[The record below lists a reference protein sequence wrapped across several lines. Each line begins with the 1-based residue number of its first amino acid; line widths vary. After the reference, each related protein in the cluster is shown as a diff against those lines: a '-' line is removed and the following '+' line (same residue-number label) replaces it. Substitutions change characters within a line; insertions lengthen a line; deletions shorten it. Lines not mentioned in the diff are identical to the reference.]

1 MKHYKALL
9 HDILVEIRRTHNRYL
24 SILCIVLLGVGF
36 FAGIKSTCP
45 DMKETA
51 QQYFED
57 QNLMDMHLKSS
68 MGFTEEDV
76 DSLKAQEDIA
86 CVSPSYS
93 VDAFVEPAGGD
104 PMLVRAWSWEIGAQ
118 DDEDTVNMPVLK
130 EGRWPEKENEC
141 LVEHGIY
148 SGESFQVGQTI
159 TLFLEEGDLSESLKT
174 QTFTI
179 VGVVE
184 SPMYINFERGS
195 SSVGNGSIRSFLY
208 LPEDAFAYEVYTDVF
223 LTYKDTQGLPFY
235 EDEYQDVMDEK
246 TPVLEQLAES
256 GLQSVGFAPGFDR
269 QGRPDDA
276 RKAEAVALARK
287 ADTVLLFLGLDEP
300 KASWKAP
307 KSRSRTTKACC
318 KTSRNSWKAA
328 RPSTVPPSASG
339 RARARLFPTRKPNWP
354 REKASGKAFPLWCR
368 MYGD

>member
-208 LPEDAFAYEVYTDVF
+208 LPEGAFAYEVY
-223 LTYKDTQGLPFY
+223 
-235 EDEYQDVMDEK
+235 
-246 TPVLEQLAES
+246 
-256 GLQSVGFAPGFDR
+256 
-269 QGRPDDA
+269 
-276 RKAEAVALARK
+276 
-287 ADTVLLFLGLDEP
+287 

-339 RARARLFPTRKPNWP
+339 RARARPFPTRKPNWP

>member
-208 LPEDAFAYEVYTDVF
+208 LPEDAFAYEVYTVPHLQRHPGSAF
-223 LTYKDTQGLPFY
+223 L
-235 EDEYQDVMDEK
+235 
-246 TPVLEQLAES
+246 
-256 GLQSVGFAPGFDR
+256 
-269 QGRPDDA
+269 
-276 RKAEAVALARK
+276 
-287 ADTVLLFLGLDEP
+287 
-300 KASWKAP
+300 
-307 KSRSRTTKACC
+307 
-318 KTSRNSWKAA
+318 
-328 RPSTVPPSASG
+328 
-339 RARARLFPTRKPNWP
+339 
-354 REKASGKAFPLWCR
+354 
-368 MYGD
+368 